1 MVESF
6 ASYAV
11 QRTRDCRRSL
21 ERLPKPSRMPVKR
34 VLTRLGK
41 WVAENPNRVVPRGA
55 GFVYRHTDPRV
66 EITYCV
72 DEKNQKLR
80 ATWVAVSLKR
90 RLLIFISYSHKDRE
104 WVDTLQSF
112 LTLLEDNGNVRA
124 WEDSQIMA
132 GQQWRVAID
141 EALAGAS
148 IAVLLVTQDFIASKF
163 IRDVELPQLLEHR
176 ANGRLEVH
184 WIPVRPCTY
193 HDMPLNELQAL
204 CDTKKTLVGMT
215 DVERAHEFV
224 QIYNK
229 LKATCERLTG
239 APFKSA
245 KFRV

>member
-1 MVESF
+1 MVESI

-11 QRTRDCRRSL
+11 QPTRDCRRSL
-21 ERLPKPSRMPVKR
+21 EQLPKRSRVQVKR
-34 VLTRLGK
+34 VLTSLGK
-41 WVAENPNRVVPRGA
+41 WVAENPGRVVPRGA

-72 DEKNQKLR
+72 DEKNEKLR

-90 RLLIFISYSHKDRE
+90 RLLIFISYSHRDRE
-104 WVDTLQSF
+104 WLDTLQRF
-112 LTLLEDNGNVRA
+112 LTLLEHDGNVRP
-124 WEDSQIMA
+124 WDDSQITP

-163 IRDVELPQLLEHR
+163 IQDVELPELLEHR

-184 WIPVRPCTY
+184 WIPVGPCTY
-193 HDMPLNELQAL
+193 EDTPLGEIQAL
-204 CDTKKTLVGMT
+204 CDTEKTLVGLS
-215 DVERAHEFV
+215 DVERAHELKE
-224 QIYNK
+224 IYKK
-229 LKATCERLTG
+229 LKAACEKLTG

-245 KFRV
+245 KFRR